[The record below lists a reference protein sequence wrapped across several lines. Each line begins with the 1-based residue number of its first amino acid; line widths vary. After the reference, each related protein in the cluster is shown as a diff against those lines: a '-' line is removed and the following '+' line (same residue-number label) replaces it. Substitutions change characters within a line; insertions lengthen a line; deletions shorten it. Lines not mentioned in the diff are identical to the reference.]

1 MVILLDLYNRLSE
14 YFKNRYGERVQR
26 LPINAGFT
34 CPNKTGVKGKGGCI
48 YCDLTGSGFA
58 SFKPKVSIE
67 EQVKEMINRYETKAN
82 KFLAYFQ
89 ANTNTYAPVDELK
102 EKYESALIDDRIVGL
117 DVSTRPDCVP
127 DDVIELLNT
136 FKDRVDV
143 FVELGVESTNANTLK
158 YMNRGH
164 SLAEV
169 IDSVNRLKKAGLE
182 VILHYIID
190 FPCDTLDDVKE
201 MAKVSSAMNVDGVK
215 LHSLYIVENTKLA
228 DLYKSGEFPPLTLDD
243 FVDRAIT
250 FLEYLD
256 PKIVIHR
263 LVADPPKTG
272 TLHGNWGIPKIKILN
287 LIENTMRERGSYQGK
302 YFKYLNN

>member
-1 MVILLDLYNRLSE
+1 MDLYNRLSE

-34 CPNKTGVKGKGGCI
+34 CPNKTGERGKGGCI

-58 SFKPKVSIE
+58 AFKPKVSIK
-67 EQVKEMINRYETKAN
+67 EQVKDMINRYEKKAN

-127 DDVIELLNT
+127 DNVIALLKT
-136 FKDRVDV
+136 FKDKVDV
-143 FVELGVESTNANTLK
+143 YIELGVESTNPNTLK

-169 IDSVNRLKKAGLE
+169 IDSVNRLKKAG
-182 VILHYIID
+182 
-190 FPCDTLDDVKE
+190 
-201 MAKVSSAMNVDGVK
+201 VK

-228 DLYKSGEFPPLTLDD
+228 DLYKSGEFVPLTLDD
-243 FVDRAIT
+243 FVERAIT

-263 LVADPPKTG
+263 LVADPPKIG
-272 TLHGNWGIPKIKILN
+272 TLHGNWGISKIKILN

-302 YFKYLNN
+302 YFNYLNN